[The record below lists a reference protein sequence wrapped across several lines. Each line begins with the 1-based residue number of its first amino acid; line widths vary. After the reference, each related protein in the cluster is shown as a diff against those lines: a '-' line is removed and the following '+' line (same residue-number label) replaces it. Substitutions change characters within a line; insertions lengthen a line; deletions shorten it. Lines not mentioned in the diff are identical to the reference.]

1 MPRPRKRASKKPP
14 RAPKYR
20 KSEAEDLIQEPQKSF
35 NKREVE
41 RRIAAVEAICE
52 AETENLLSRLRYL
65 RSYMTKE
72 QLKIPSLQFF
82 KEHFPNLEV
91 VRNEKYNVF
100 ELKWND
106 DIVCEHDY
114 HGIGENLCAS
124 VVTST
129 GALQFSVDSVRKNAL
144 EAVGMDAR
152 NSVGASTSWQTPGA
166 MSSRLSFGMTPKTVR
181 LPMNG
186 EMLLSV
192 RGSPLGVYK
201 ENNLASISTIH
212 ESVDGNPSGGS

>member
-1 MPRPRKRASKKPP
+1 MPRPRKGASKKPP
-14 RAPKYR
+14 RAPK
-20 KSEAEDLIQEPQKSF
+20 SNNSVAHDLIQDPHKSF

-72 QLKIPSLQFF
+72 QLKMPALQFF

-100 ELKWND
+100 ELKWKD

-114 HGIGENLCAS
+114 HGIGKNLRSS

-129 GALQFSVDSVRKNAL
+129 GGLQFSVNSVRKNVL
-144 EAVGMDAR
+144 EAIGMDAR

-186 EMLLSV
+186 ETLLSV

-201 ENNLASISTIH
+201 EDNLPSISTIH
-212 ESVDGNPSGGS
+212 ESVDGSPSGGS